1 MKGIDVPVFTST
13 QVNLF
18 APQTSNVAFGV
29 VRALITDSSDTSGSL
44 SFIDSDGQVNHC

>member
-1 MKGIDVPVFTST
+1 MKSIDVLVFIST

-29 VRALITDSSDTSGSL
+29 VRALVTDSSDTSGSL